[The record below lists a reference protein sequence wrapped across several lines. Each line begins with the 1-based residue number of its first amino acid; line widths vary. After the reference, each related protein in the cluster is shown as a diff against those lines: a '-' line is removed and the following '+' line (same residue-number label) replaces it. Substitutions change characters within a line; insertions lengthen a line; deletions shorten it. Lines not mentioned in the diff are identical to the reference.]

1 MLVKIDF
8 DKFPEA
14 ATIVVPRR
22 FGVPYGLPGDK
33 IISSNQKK
41 RKRYNKNNNCMY

>member
-22 FGVPYGLPGDK
+22 FGIPYGLPGDE
-33 IISSNQKK
+33 IVSSTQKK
-41 RKRYNKNNNCMY
+41 RNNCNRKNNCIY